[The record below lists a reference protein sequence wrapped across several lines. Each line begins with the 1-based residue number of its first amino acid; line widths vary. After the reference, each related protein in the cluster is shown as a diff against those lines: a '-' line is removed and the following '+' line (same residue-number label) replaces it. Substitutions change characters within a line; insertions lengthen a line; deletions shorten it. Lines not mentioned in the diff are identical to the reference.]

1 MKSDSI
7 LQLLLHAN
15 QLKRI
20 PRTGWVMR
28 GVADAESVSDHTFG
42 VAFVS
47 LVLAQFL
54 ERSIDTAKLL
64 SMALVHDLPEAVL
77 SDIPAPALRHIS
89 QDVKR
94 AAEAKVLERLVD
106 ELPQREKWQAWWREF
121 EERTTVEA
129 KIVHDADRI
138 EMLIQAFVYQ
148 QTTGN
153 RWLEE
158 FWAETT
164 PGAFELDVSRSVFEA
179 LCDAR
184 GRPGRPCELD

>member
-1 MKSDSI
+1 LKSDSI

-54 ERSIDTAKLL
+54 ERTIDTAKLL

-89 QDVKR
+89 QDVKQ

>member
-1 MKSDSI
+1 MESDSV
-7 LQLLLHAN
+7 LALLLHAN
-15 QLKRI
+15 QLKRV
-20 PRTGWVMR
+20 PRTGWMMR
-28 GVADAESVSDHTFG
+28 GVADVESVSDHTFG

-47 LVLAQFL
+47 LVLAQL
-54 ERSIDTAKLL
+54 MGCSVDIAKLL
-64 SMALVHDLPEAVL
+64 SMALLHDLPEAVL
-77 SDIPAPALRHIS
+77 SDIPSPALHHMPPG
-89 QDVKR
+89 VKQM
-94 AAEAKVLERLVD
+94 AEGEVLKTLVE
-106 ELPQREKWQAWWREF
+106 ELPQQEKWQAWWREF

-184 GRPGRPCELD
+184 GRPGGQCGLD

>member
-1 MKSDSI
+1 M
-7 LQLLLHAN
+7 
-15 QLKRI
+15 
-20 PRTGWVMR
+20 MR
-28 GVADAESVSDHTFG
+28 GVADVESVSDHTFG

-47 LVLAQFL
+47 LVLAQL
-54 ERSIDTAKLL
+54 MDRSIDTAKLL
-64 SMALVHDLPEAVL
+64 SMALLHDLPEAVL
-77 SDIPAPALRHIS
+77 SDIPSPALRHMPLG
-89 QDVKR
+89 VKR
-94 AAEAKVLERLVD
+94 TAEEEVLKALVE
-106 ELPQREKWQAWWREF
+106 ELPQRERWQAWWREL
-121 EERTTVEA
+121 EERGSVEA

-164 PGAFELDVSRSVFEA
+164 PGAFELEVSRSVFEA

-184 GRPGRPCELD
+184 GRSGERRELD